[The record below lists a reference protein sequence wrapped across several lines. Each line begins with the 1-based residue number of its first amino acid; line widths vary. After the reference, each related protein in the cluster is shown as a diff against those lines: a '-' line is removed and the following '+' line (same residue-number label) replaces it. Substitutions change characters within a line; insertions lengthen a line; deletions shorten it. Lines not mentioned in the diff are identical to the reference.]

1 MTETDMEFEPTWLL
15 NLNILHPQTMK
26 NLLFY
31 NFTATRWAKIKSLT
45 TPFWVKTWNIKKCP
59 TLLLVLLMQ
68 KLLYLLG
75 SKEKV
80 QGNIICDNKSVETP
94 QMSINKRMD
103 EQMEHSQMIE

>member
-1 MTETDMEFEPTWLL
+1 
-15 NLNILHPQTMK
+15 
-26 NLLFY
+26 
-31 NFTATRWAKIKSLT
+31 
-45 TPFWVKTWNIKKCP
+45 
-59 TLLLVLLMQ
+59 MQ

-103 EQMEHSQMIE
+103 EQMEHSQTIE